1 MSNNKFAD
9 KLKDGVSFHEIE
21 GFAGKHTSE
30 IFSVLA
36 ILIGAFSSAYDFFT
50 GPKLTILFLA
60 IGAIGGVLF
69 SLPVE
74 RGLRQFYHFAYKKEK
89 MTEIL
94 VGSLKIAIALFVP
107 FLYFGLMGLLAGTSY
122 HYHLRGAQVASH
134 NEPRSPY
141 KHKDD
146 GEEHD

>member
-1 MSNNKFAD
+1 MSQNKFVD
-9 KLKDGVSFHEIE
+9 KLKEGVSVHEIE

-36 ILIGAFSSAYDFFT
+36 ILIGTFSSAYDFFT
-50 GPKLTILFLA
+50 GPKVTLLFLA
-60 IGAIGGVLF
+60 IGAIGGILF
-69 SLPVE
+69 SAPVE
-74 RGLRQFYHFAYKKEK
+74 KGLKQLYQFTLKKEK

-94 VGSLKIAIALFVP
+94 IGALKIVVALFVP

-122 HYHLRGAQVASH
+122 HYYLRRAQIASENMPH
-134 NEPRSPY
+134 P
-141 KHKDD
+141 HKKED